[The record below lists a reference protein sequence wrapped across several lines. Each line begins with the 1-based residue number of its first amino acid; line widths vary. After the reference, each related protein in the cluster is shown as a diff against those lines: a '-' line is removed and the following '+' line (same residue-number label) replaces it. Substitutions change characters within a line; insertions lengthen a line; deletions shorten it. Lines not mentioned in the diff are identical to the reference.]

1 MRWRTSAISDAER
14 RPSGGEAEPPS
25 PERSAERRTLGA
37 RLELIQTTYP
47 RSRHRALIELRT
59 IDCCRALRGYGGHFQ
74 LGSRVRSNCGVESES
89 GPRASAREAQEAA
102 VCRAPWLGTTRTD
115 KGERRY
121 NTAASLRNRKI
132 HVHQVMYV
140 AHAVIM
146 LTRTMR
152 KR

>member
-1 MRWRTSAISDAER
+1 VISEAER

-37 RLELIQTTYP
+37 GLEVIQTTYP

-59 IDCCRALRGYGGHFQ
+59 IDCLPRLGGHFQ

-102 VCRAPWLGTTRTD
+102 GCRAPWLGTTRTD

-152 KR
+152 NGERLM